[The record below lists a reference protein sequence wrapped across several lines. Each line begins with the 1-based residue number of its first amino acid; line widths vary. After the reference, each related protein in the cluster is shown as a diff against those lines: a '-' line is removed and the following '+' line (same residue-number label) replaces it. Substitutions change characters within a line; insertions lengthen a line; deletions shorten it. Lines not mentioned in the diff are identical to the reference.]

1 MSGPHVESVV
11 LSSLS
16 WGLTHTLTMGPGPYL
31 SSAQGS
37 SPRLSCAVAVSVSS
51 FVAACASR
59 TDAASSRLLDGPLQ
73 VPSTSPGPISSCSRL
88 GSLGGPWTCSSLAG
102 PGAVDGSGCCAQ
114 ALWEWGSAL
123 SGVALGCLPSGS
135 SWSPCCN
142 KSKPSYVVFMCIFF
156 SGNKGEKP
164 PTSFS
169 SCAGRRIA

>member
-1 MSGPHVESVV
+1 MV

-16 WGLTHTLTMGPGPYL
+16 WDLTHTLTMGPGPYL

-37 SPRLSCAVAVSVSS
+37 FPCLSCAVGVLVSS
-51 FVAACASR
+51 FVAACASW

-73 VPSTSPGPISSCSRL
+73 VGCISPGPISSCSWL
-88 GSLGGPWTCSSLAG
+88 GSSGGPWTCSSLS
-102 PGAVDGSGCCAQ
+102 GSGCCAQ
-114 ALWEWGSAL
+114 APREWGSAL

-156 SGNKGEKP
+156 SGNKGKK
-164 PTSFS
+164 TQTFS
-169 SCAGRRIA
+169 SCAGRWIA